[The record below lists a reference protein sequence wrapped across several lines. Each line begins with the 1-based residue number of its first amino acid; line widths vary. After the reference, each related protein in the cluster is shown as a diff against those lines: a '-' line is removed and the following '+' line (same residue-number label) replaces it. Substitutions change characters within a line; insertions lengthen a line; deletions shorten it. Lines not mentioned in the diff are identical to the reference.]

1 MIIQAF
7 ENIRVDKYIS
17 DEFEEI
23 PREKIKTFIKNK
35 KIKVNNNPIKP
46 SYKLEV
52 NDEIEIDD
60 EIFEVPEIKAEPM
73 DLKIVYEN
81 DDYAVIDKDEDLIV
95 HPAGSIITGTLVNG
109 LLDKYGYE
117 GLSHMGG
124 DDRPGIVHRLDKDT
138 TGLMVI
144 TKNNESYKYIKKLF
158 ETRKVDKE
166 YIAIVHG
173 NFDKKSGRIENYMDR
188 DPKDRRKMAV
198 RPSGRVAISEYEVLK
213 EVQGYSLV
221 KIHII
226 TGRTHQIRVH
236 MTHLNHP
243 LVGDPVYGNV
253 KTNFN
258 LDHQLLHCR
267 YLGFTDQ
274 DKDYVS
280 FEAKPHE
287 TFLKYQ
293 NVLGLG
299 DWYVFKNKYLLAYRT
314 CWKFSR
320 SRIWYNFWSTS
331 IFNSRLARFFYQGI

>member
-1 MIIQAF
+1 MILEAF
-7 ENIRVDKYIS
+7 ENIRIDKYIS

-23 PREKIKTFIKNK
+23 PREKIKTFIKDK
-35 KIKVNNNPIKP
+35 KIKVNNKDIKP
-46 SYKLEV
+46 SYKLEIG
-52 NDEIEIDD
+52 DELEISD
-60 EIFEVPEIKAEPM
+60 ELFEVPEIKPEPM
-73 DLKIVYEN
+73 DLKIIYEN
-81 DDYAVIDKDEDLIV
+81 DDFAIIDKDENVIV

-109 LLDKYGYE
+109 LLYKYGYQ
-117 GLSHMGG
+117 GLSHIGG

-144 TKNNESYKYIKKLF
+144 AKNNETYKYLKTLF

-166 YIAIVHG
+166 YLAIVHG
-173 NFDKKSGRIENYMDR
+173 NFEQKTGRIENFMDR
-188 DPKDRRKMAV
+188 DPNNRRKMAV
-198 RPSGRVAISEYEVLK
+198 SPSGRVAISEYEVLK
-213 EVQGYSLV
+213 EVAGYSLV

-258 LDHQLLHCR
+258 LDHQLLHCT
-267 YLGFTDQ
+267 YLGFTD
-274 DKDYVS
+274 KDGQYVS
-280 FEAKPHE
+280 FNAKPHE

-299 DWYVFKNKYLLAYRT
+299 E
-314 CWKFSR
+314 
-320 SRIWYNFWSTS
+320 
-331 IFNSRLARFFYQGI
+331 

>member
-1 MIIQAF
+1 MKVESF
-7 ENIRVDKYIS
+7 ENIRIDKYIS

-23 PREKIKTFIKNK
+23 PREKIKAFIKDE
-35 KIKVNNNPIKP
+35 KIKVNEKKIKP

-52 NDEIEIDD
+52 GDQIDIDD
-60 EIFEVPEIKAEPM
+60 ELFEVPEIKPEPM

-81 DDYAVIDKDEDLIV
+81 DDFAIIDKDENVIV

-109 LLDKYGYE
+109 LLDKYSYH

-144 TKNNESYKYIKKLF
+144 AKNNESYKYLKTLF

-166 YIAIVHG
+166 YLAIVHG
-173 NFDKKSGRIENYMDR
+173 NFEQKTGKIENFMDR
-188 DPKDRRKMAV
+188 DPNNRRKMAV
-198 RPSGRVAISEYEVLK
+198 SPSGRVAISEYEVLK
-213 EVQGYSLV
+213 EVAGYSLV

-258 LDHQLLHCR
+258 LDHQLLHCT
-267 YLGFTDQ
+267 YLGFTD
-274 DKDYVS
+274 KNGEYIS
-280 FEAKPHE
+280 FNAQPHE

-299 DWYVFKNKYLLAYRT
+299 E
-314 CWKFSR
+314 
-320 SRIWYNFWSTS
+320 
-331 IFNSRLARFFYQGI
+331 

>member
-1 MIIQAF
+1 MKLQAF
-7 ENIRVDKYIS
+7 ESIRVDKYIS

-35 KIKVNNNPIKP
+35 KIKVNNKAIKP
-46 SYKLEV
+46 SYKLEI
-52 NDEIEIDD
+52 DEEIEIDD
-60 EIFEVPEIKAEPM
+60 ELFEVPEIKPEAM

-81 DDYAVIDKDEDLIV
+81 DDYAVIDKDENVIV
-95 HPAGSIITGTLVNG
+95 HPAGSIIMGTLVNG
-109 LLDKYGYE
+109 LLDRYGYE
-117 GLSHMGG
+117 GLSHIGG

-144 TKNNESYKYIKKLF
+144 TKNNESYKYMKTLF

-188 DPKDRRKMAV
+188 DIKDRRKMAV

-213 EVQGYSLV
+213 EVPGYSLV

-274 DKDYVS
+274 KGNYVS

-299 DWYVFKNKYLLAYRT
+299 E
-314 CWKFSR
+314 
-320 SRIWYNFWSTS
+320 
-331 IFNSRLARFFYQGI
+331 

>member
-1 MIIQAF
+1 MKLQAF
-7 ENIRVDKYIS
+7 ESIRVDKYIS

-23 PREKIKTFIKNK
+23 PREKIKTFIKDK
-35 KIKVNNNPIKP
+35 KIKVNNKAIKP
-46 SYKLEV
+46 SYRLEI
-52 NDEIEIDD
+52 NDEIDIDD
-60 EIFEVPEIKAEPM
+60 EIFEVPEIKPEAM

-81 DDYAVIDKDEDLIV
+81 NDYAVIDKDENVIV
-95 HPAGSIITGTLVNG
+95 HPAGSIITGTLVNA

-117 GLSHMGG
+117 GLSHIGG

-144 TKNNESYKYIKKLF
+144 AKNNESYKYMKSLF

-173 NFDKKSGRIENYMDR
+173 NFDKKSARIENYMDR
-188 DPKDRRKMAV
+188 DIKDRRKMAV

-213 EVQGYSLV
+213 EVPGYSLV

-267 YLGFTDQ
+267 YLGFTDPNG
-274 DKDYVS
+274 DYVS

-299 DWYVFKNKYLLAYRT
+299 E
-314 CWKFSR
+314 
-320 SRIWYNFWSTS
+320 
-331 IFNSRLARFFYQGI
+331 